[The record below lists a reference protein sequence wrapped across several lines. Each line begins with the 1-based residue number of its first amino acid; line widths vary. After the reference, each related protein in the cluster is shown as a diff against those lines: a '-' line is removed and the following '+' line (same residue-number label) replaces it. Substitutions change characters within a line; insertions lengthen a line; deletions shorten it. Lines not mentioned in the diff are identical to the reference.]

1 MDDHW
6 VLLLFQAVFIIVF
19 IIVIVFNLLSVLL
32 NFCFFVLNESNL
44 LGYNI
49 FNSRFFIFL

>member
-32 NFCFFVLNESNL
+32 NFCFFVLNKSNL
-44 LGYNI
+44 SGYNI

>member
-44 LGYNI
+44 SGYNI